1 MDEELE
7 PLFDEDAIRNKMQE
21 LADRISRDYAGSD
34 LVIVCVLKAA
44 AFFAADLAR
53 SLAVPSR
60 IAFVCASSYG
70 ASTSAVTEVE
80 IRKDIEIDIS
90 GKHVLLVDTIADS
103 GRTLAALTARYAQRG
118 PASIRSAV
126 LLDKRSR
133 RTADLRLNYVGF
145 EIPDLFVVGY
155 GMDFAE
161 KYRNLPYIAVLP
173 SSDTEGEGNRPGT

>member
-7 PLFDEDAIRNKMQE
+7 PLFDEEAIRNKVRE
-21 LADRISRDYAGSD
+21 LADRISRDYAGAD
-34 LVIVCVLKAA
+34 MVIVCVLKAA

-53 SLAVPSR
+53 SIAVHSR

-70 ASTSAVTEVE
+70 SSTTAATEIE

-103 GRTLAALTARYAQRG
+103 GRTLAALTARYTKRG
-118 PASIRSAV
+118 PASIRRAV

-133 RTADLRLNYVGF
+133 RTTDVQLDYVGF
-145 EIPDLFVVGY
+145 EVPDLFVVGY
-155 GMDFAE
+155 GMDFDE
-161 KYRNLPYIAVLP
+161 KYRNLPYIAALKT
-173 SSDTEGEGNRPGT
+173 D